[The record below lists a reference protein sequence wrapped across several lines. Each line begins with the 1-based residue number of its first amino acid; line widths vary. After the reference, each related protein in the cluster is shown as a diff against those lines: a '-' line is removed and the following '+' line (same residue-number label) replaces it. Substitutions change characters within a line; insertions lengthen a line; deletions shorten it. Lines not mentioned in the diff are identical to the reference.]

1 MRNTSWIAAT
11 LKSGVALSALLS
23 STLISSA
30 NETELDE
37 IIVIAN
43 RTETEA
49 GKVGSTTHVVTE
61 EDLKND
67 GATFVQDYLAQLPG
81 ISLTQNGGA
90 GTLSTLRMRGQNGR
104 YIKVIVDGLD
114 LTDPTRARPSTA
126 FQHMLLADVER
137 IEILKGSQSALYGGQ
152 AIAGVINIITKRA
165 PAGIVEQSARVE
177 VGSYDTKNVSYGVRG
192 ASDRADIALGIEH
205 FRTNGFSAVSPKG
218 KPADDDGYENTT
230 VSAKGSFDLTEN
242 LNLYF
247 AARGTKGT
255 TELDASGK
263 PNVKDDMHYRQISV
277 KVGANYLAFEDRFY
291 SDFSVQVTDIKREQ
305 DFADAAKEKSVF
317 EGRRVKFDYLGE
329 YEVNEKT
336 KLNFGGD
343 WSQEFS
349 KTNDPIDD
357 SSSIGGA
364 FLQLMIEPLS
374 GLNLASSV
382 RFDQHSEFGSF
393 VSKRLTASYEVNE
406 DLRVRTSVGNGF
418 RAPSLY
424 ELNHPSYGN
433 HELEREES
441 LSFDVG
447 VDKKWLDGQLSTS
460 ATYFNILTDDL
471 IDYDNS
477 ISKYNQIKGTSR
489 SQGVELEVS
498 YKPTDRLVLTA
509 GYTYTYS
516 VGPDKKRLAHVPLH
530 DLSVAMNYGFTDD
543 ISLNVNGTYLG
554 ENLGSDWPNIVAMED
569 VFLLGAKAS
578 YDVTKEVELYV
589 RGENLLDQDY
599 ELINGY
605 QTPGLSVYAGLTA
618 SF

>member
-23 STLISSA
+23 STLASTA
-30 NETELDE
+30 QEADLDE

-104 YIKVIVDGLD
+104 YIKVSVDGLD
-114 LTDPTRARPSTA
+114 LTDPTRARPSAA
-126 FQHMLLADVER
+126 FQHILLADVER

-152 AIAGVINIITKRA
+152 AIAGVINIVTKRA
-165 PAGIVEQSARVE
+165 VAGTVKQSGRVE
-177 VGSYDTKNVSYGVRG
+177 VGSYDTKSVSYGVRG
-192 ASDRADIALGIEH
+192 ATDRADIALGVEH
-205 FRTNGFSAVSPKG
+205 FRTSGISAVSPKG
-218 KPADDDGYENTT
+218 KSADDDGYENTT
-230 VSAKGSFDLTEN
+230 LTAKGSYDLTEN

-247 AARGTKGT
+247 AARGTKGI
-255 TELDASGK
+255 TELDSPGQ
-263 PNVKDDMHYRQISV
+263 PNLKDDMHYRQVSG
-277 KVGANYLAFEDRFY
+277 KVGANYLAFDDRFF

-305 DFADAAKEKSVF
+305 DFEDASKQNSVF
-317 EGRRVKFDYLGE
+317 EGRKVKLDYLGE
-329 YEVNEKT
+329 YDVSEKT

-343 WSQEFS
+343 WSKEFS

-364 FLQLMIEPLS
+364 FLQLMIEPLN
-374 GLNLASSV
+374 GLSLAGSA

-433 HELEREES
+433 QNLEPEES
-441 LSFDVG
+441 LSFDFG
-447 VDKKWLDGQLSTS
+447 IDKKWLDGQLSTS
-460 ATYFNILTDDL
+460 ATYFNIMTDDL
-471 IDYDNS
+471 IDYDRS
-477 ISKYNQIKGTSR
+477 TSKYNQIKGTSR
-489 SQGVELEVS
+489 SQGVELEIS
-498 YKPTDRLVLTA
+498 YKPIDRLVLTA

-516 VGPDKKRLAHVPLH
+516 IGPDKKRLAHVPLH
-530 DLSVAMNYGFTDD
+530 DLSVGMNYDLTDD

-554 ENLGSDWPNIVAMED
+554 ENLGSDWPNIVDMED

-578 YDVTKEVELYV
+578 YDVTEEVELYV
-589 RGENLLDQDY
+589 RGENLLDQEY

-605 QTPGLSVYAGLTA
+605 QTPGLSVYAGVSA